1 MNTIFRL
8 TLLLSL
14 LLHVSIF
21 APILWQESPL
31 PPPELAEQTIEFELL
46 PQPEPE
52 PVPEA
57 IPPEDEPPPYKHTE
71 DDISKTNTTDGSA
84 DSEPAKQPSASQQPQ
99 PTQPQPEPPQQ
110 VAEQS
115 AAELAPTEQATLA
128 EANDAEANETEVTET
143 AATEAEQ
150 SVQEFKP
157 LPLFASQTQL
167 QPMSDDALDDSLV
180 ETPLN
185 SMEAARARWFNQVLK
200 EIENQVKQV
209 WNKPAGI
216 NKQAW
221 GEIRLELD
229 PEGYLLG
236 AWVHLPSGSA
246 ALDRSALQAIRSV
259 VRYRIPQSN
268 MSRYYRHLNFKYH
281 GGEEEAS

>member
-14 LLHVSIF
+14 LLHVSLF
-21 APILWQESPL
+21 APILWQESVL
-31 PPPELAEQTIEFELL
+31 PPELAKQTIEFELL

-52 PVPEA
+52 AAPEQE
-57 IPPEDEPPPYKHTE
+57 PSTEPEQPPPYKHTE
-71 DDISKTNTTDGSA
+71 DDISKTNTTDGTA
-84 DSEPAKQPSASQQPQ
+84 DSEPAKQPSPSQPPQ
-99 PTQPQPEPPQQ
+99 PTQPQPEQPQQ

-128 EANDAEANETEVTET
+128 KANDAEAIAQQQTQQTQ
-143 AATEAEQ
+143 Q

-167 QPMSDDALDDSLV
+167 QPMNDDALDDSLV
-180 ETPLN
+180 ENPLN
-185 SMEAARARWFNQVLK
+185 SIETARARWFNQVLK

-236 AWVHLPSGSA
+236 AWVHLPSGSPE
-246 ALDRSALQAIRSV
+246 LDRSALQAIRSV